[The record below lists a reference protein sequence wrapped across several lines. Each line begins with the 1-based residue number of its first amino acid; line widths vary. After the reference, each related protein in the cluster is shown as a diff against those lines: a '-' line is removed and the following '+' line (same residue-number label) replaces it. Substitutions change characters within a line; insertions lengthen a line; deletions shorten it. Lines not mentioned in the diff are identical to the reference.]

1 LQLFHKFRSNI
12 VRNGEKI
19 AKLPAKF
26 PASRESLDVLSN
38 SGRFERHRD
47 GKPRALAATISRSI
61 PMKYLL
67 MIYGNEAAIKAAS
80 KADNDQ
86 MLAAYGA
93 YIEAM
98 TKAGVMVGRNR
109 LQLSTSATTVRVTNG
124 KTQVLDGPYA
134 ETKEQLGGYLLIDV
148 PDLDTALSWAAR
160 CPGASHGVMEVRPIW
175 EM

>member
-1 LQLFHKFRSNI
+1 
-12 VRNGEKI
+12 
-19 AKLPAKF
+19 
-26 PASRESLDVLSN
+26 
-38 SGRFERHRD
+38 
-47 GKPRALAATISRSI
+47 
-61 PMKYLL
+61 MKYLL
-67 MIYGNEAAIKAAS
+67 MIYGDEAAVKTAS
-80 KADNDQ
+80 KADNEE

-98 TKAGVMVGRNR
+98 TKAGVVLGRNR
-109 LQLSTSATTVRVTNG
+109 LQPSASATTVRVVGG
-124 KTQVLDGPYA
+124 KAQVLDGPYA